1 MSRINRFLGRVWQYG
16 GLIVKG
22 HLLNPVWNDRDV
34 RRRQRYRA
42 TLETM
47 MGYLKR
53 YAPEVSKITPAPV
66 DNPGAEPEH
75 AFTIW
80 YQGED
85 NAPDLVKACFRSM
98 RKNLKQKLIVL
109 DENTL
114 FDWISLPDFI
124 IDKWKKG
131 IIPHTQFSDICRV
144 ELLYQHGGLWFD
156 ATDYI
161 TAPVPQ
167 FIMDE
172 DVFLYGAGE
181 KIRGAYAFIQSC
193 FIRGKKGNPLLGIW
207 REANFIYW
215 KEEMSK
221 IDYFVHHLMLR
232 LSTEVNPIAK
242 ECYARMP
249 HIDQDPTHALW
260 GEHADDVY
268 DENLFSQ
275 LTRDAFFQKTNYKD
289 SRLKQLKEGSVADYI
304 LNSNL

>member
-1 MSRINRFLGRVWQYG
+1 MGRVWQYG

-22 HLLNPVWNDRDV
+22 HLLNPVWRDRDV

-53 YAPEVSKITPAPV
+53 YAPEVTKIIPAPV
-66 DNPGAEPEH
+66 DNPGTEPEH

-85 NAPDLVKACFRSM
+85 TAPDLVKACFRSM

>member
-1 MSRINRFLGRVWQYG
+1 MGRVWQYG

-22 HLLNPVWNDRDV
+22 HLLNPVWRDRDV

-66 DNPGAEPEH
+66 DNPGTEPEH

>member
-1 MSRINRFLGRVWQYG
+1 MSRLSRFTGRVWQYG
-16 GLIVKG
+16 GLIIKG
-22 HLLNPVWNDRDV
+22 HLLNPVWKDREA
-34 RRRQRYRA
+34 RRRQRYKA
-42 TLETM
+42 TLDTM

-53 YAPEVSKITPAPV
+53 YALKVSKITPAPL
-66 DNPGAEPEH
+66 DNPGEEPEH

-85 NAPDLVKACFRSM
+85 QAPELVKACFRSM
-98 RKNLKQKLIVL
+98 RKHLKQPLVVL
-109 DENTL
+109 DEKTL
-114 FDWISLPDFI
+114 FDWITLPDYI
-124 IDKWKKG
+124 IEKWKKG

-161 TAPVPQ
+161 TSPVPQ

-172 DVFLYGAGE
+172 DVFLFGAGE

-215 KEEMSK
+215 KEETSK

-232 LSTEVNPIAK
+232 LSTMVNPIAADSYEK
-242 ECYARMP
+242 MT

-260 GEHADDVY
+260 GDHAADKY
-268 DENLFSQ
+268 EQGEFER
-275 LTRDAFFQKTNYKD
+275 LTAGSFFQKTNYKD
-289 SRLKQLKEGSVADYI
+289 KRLRNLQSGTVADYI
-304 LNSNL
+304 LKSNL